1 MNEMKSVGIVSRSS
15 KSFFEAIID
24 AYEANMAV
32 VFLRNNDDKERMNQF
47 GLTEIKDPEADYG
60 WISGK
65 QGLKSDARIAQ
76 ISFTSGTE
84 GAPKGIF
91 LTHENLSNVSARL
104 NSFMEVDAS
113 IREYIAVPI
122 NYSFGL
128 GRCRAVLTAGGEA
141 YIPENGFNPVE
152 LKEMLQ
158 RGEINSI
165 SLVPTMCRVLLTA
178 VGLIGDDALKVRWIE
193 IGSQYMSRP
202 EKERMKALFP
212 RAIIVQHYGLT
223 EASRSTLLRIDRES
237 GEALESVGKPFGDTD
252 IAISEDGRIRIRGK
266 HIAKY
271 FTQGNGRVINLAPDG
286 WHTTQ
291 DLGEIRDGN
300 LYFLGRNDDQI
311 NYSGVKI
318 SPDTIEQ
325 KILTVLEVESG
336 ICASAIPDPI
346 HGNLILISH
355 LKSLAVDVSK
365 IQVAARTA
373 ASECGVSNPR
383 ALKYWAVESFPT
395 TATGKVKRGEL
406 ARFFSET
413 NTSGRV
419 DFDHEVKS
427 IGEEP
432 VSACSKEEENI
443 RSIWEDAL
451 GVKNI
456 SLDKTFYD
464 LGGDSLS
471 ALIAVIEMERKN
483 IPSQISKGMLQG
495 LSIREI
501 VKSLHDPRE
510 MTHSHQLNSAR
521 ITTGMGINIVRGIL
535 VLCVIFAHWI
545 DGAIKRLPE
554 QFFFVREWA
563 PPLLA
568 IGTPGF
574 SIIYGVT
581 IGFIIIPIFSNDRD
595 RFSTIIRRTLYI
607 LGSGILALGLIVYVS
622 RYGKI
627 AQPTIT
633 DFFNSF
639 YSVLTYYF
647 LATATLGLWAQWI
660 SKRIDKISSC
670 ILASLI
676 CYSIHYFL
684 SPLISHFRTEGI
696 VEFVKLVLT
705 AKYGYFNM
713 ISGTLA
719 GVALG
724 LYMQQPEKN
733 ESPQKL
739 PVSIGLAC
747 ILSGILTSSLAHQSG
762 SWLVWPV
769 PTNEIWRWSAYFGVV
784 FMMLWG
790 IQKSL
795 PTYNKGSHA
804 RKLLLQSL
812 ATIGIL
818 AFPLFIFHEAVL
830 PGISILVNTVGMNKS
845 TALILALA
853 LFFGVSGWLFR
864 KVHRVSFAS

>member
-15 KSFFEAIID
+15 KSFFEAILD
-24 AYEANMAV
+24 AYESNIIV
-32 VFLRNNDDKERMNQF
+32 VFLRNNNDKERMNQF
-47 GLTEIKDPEADYG
+47 GLTKTIDPGENYG
-60 WISGK
+60 WISGRR
-65 QGLKSDARIAQ
+65 GLKSDAQVAQ

-84 GAPKGIF
+84 GTPKGIF
-91 LTHENLSNVSARL
+91 LTHENLSNVSTRL

-128 GRCRAVLTAGGEA
+128 GRCRAVLTAGGKA

-152 LKEMLQ
+152 LKEMLR

-165 SLVPTMCRVLLTA
+165 SLVPTMCRVILAAADFL
-178 VGLIGDDALKVRWIE
+178 GDDALKIRWVE
-193 IGSQYMSRP
+193 IGSQYMSRQ

-223 EASRSTLLRIDRES
+223 EASRSTLLRIDLES
-237 GEALESVGKPFGDTD
+237 GEALESVGKPFGDTE
-252 IAISEDGRIRIRGK
+252 ISFSKDGRIRIRGK
-266 HIAKY
+266 HIAEY
-271 FTQGNGRVINLAPDG
+271 FTQGNGRLINLDPDG

-291 DLGEIRDGN
+291 DLGAIRDGN

-311 NYSGVKI
+311 NYSGIKI
-318 SPDTIEQ
+318 SPDTLEQ
-325 KILTVLEVESG
+325 KILGILEIESG
-336 ICASAIPDPI
+336 ICASAIPDLT
-346 HGNLILISH
+346 HGNSILISY
-355 LKSLAVDVSK
+355 LKSLSVDISK
-365 IQVAARTA
+365 IQAAALKAT
-373 ASECGVSNPR
+373 SEYGVSNPR
-383 ALKYWAVESFPT
+383 ALRYSEVETFPT
-395 TATGKVKRGEL
+395 TATGKIKRGEI
-406 ARFFSET
+406 ARVFSET
-413 NTSGRV
+413 NTARGVGS
-419 DFDHEVKS
+419 DHDLNRIEA
-427 IGEEP
+427 EP
-432 VSACSKEEENI
+432 DAACSEEEKNI
-443 RSIWEDAL
+443 RRIWEDAL

-456 SLDKTFYD
+456 SLDKTFFD

-501 VKSLHDPRE
+501 AKSLHDPRG
-510 MTHSHQLNSAR
+510 MTHGHQLNSAR
-521 ITTGMGINIVRGIL
+521 ITAGMGINIVRGIL

-554 QFFFVREWA
+554 QLFFVREWA

-581 IGFIIIPIFSNDRD
+581 IGFILIPIFSTDRD

-607 LGSGILALGLIVYVS
+607 LGSGILALGLVAYIS
-622 RYGKI
+622 RHGRT

-660 SKRIDKISSC
+660 SKRINKISSC

-684 SPLISHFRTEGI
+684 SPLISHFKTEGI
-696 VEFVKLVLT
+696 VEFAKLILT

-719 GVALG
+719 GIALG
-724 LYMQQPEKN
+724 LYMHQPEKN
-733 ESPQKL
+733 ESPRQL
-739 PVSIGLAC
+739 PIGIGLAC
-747 ILSGILTSSLAHQSG
+747 IISGILTSSLARQSG
-762 SWLVWPV
+762 SWMVWPV

-795 PTYNKGSHA
+795 PTYNRGSQA

-830 PGISILVNTVGMNKS
+830 PGISIMVNTAGMSKS

-864 KVHRVSFAS
+864 KVHRVSFGS